1 MESKTIMPDLAGVN
15 NQKSNNFVH
24 IIYLKFECI
33 IGVTPPTVKIL
44 RVKNVGAFLVCG
56 TLMKLL
62 RKYILKI
69 WKKKCGNYMINS
81 RDGFELEFSGS
92 SESELWRFR
101 AEPSWGTF
109 IFELKPSWQF
119 WQYVCMSK
127 SLNFFKLIFPRILLS
142 DFASITWFQ

>member
-1 MESKTIMPDLAGVN
+1 MTG
-15 NQKSNNFVH
+15 NFVH
-24 IIYLKFECI
+24 IIHLKFECI

-44 RVKNVGAFLVCG
+44 LVKNVGAFLVCG

-119 WQYVCMSK
+119 WQYVCQK
-127 SLNFFKLIFPRILLS
+127 NCNFVPLTSLKYAFC
-142 DFASITWFQ
+142 SISWICIRE

>member
-44 RVKNVGAFLVCG
+44 LVKNVGAFLVCG

-69 WKKKCGNYMINS
+69 
-81 RDGFELEFSGS
+81 
-92 SESELWRFR
+92 
-101 AEPSWGTF
+101 
-109 IFELKPSWQF
+109 
-119 WQYVCMSK
+119 
-127 SLNFFKLIFPRILLS
+127 
-142 DFASITWFQ
+142 